1 MSKQHPSVVI
11 RETCWTNPVKEI
23 WNNTDMKTRETVF
36 YHTRVK
42 IRRPSVYE
50 RIDVLLVDAVLKE
63 IETL

>member
-1 MSKQHPSVVI
+1 
-11 RETCWTNPVKEI
+11 
-23 WNNTDMKTRETVF
+23 MKTRETVF

>member
-11 RETCWTNPVKEI
+11 RETCWTNPVKDM
-23 WNNTDMKTRETVF
+23 WQADNNIRETVF

-42 IRRPSVYE
+42 IGRPSVYE

-63 IETL
+63 VETL